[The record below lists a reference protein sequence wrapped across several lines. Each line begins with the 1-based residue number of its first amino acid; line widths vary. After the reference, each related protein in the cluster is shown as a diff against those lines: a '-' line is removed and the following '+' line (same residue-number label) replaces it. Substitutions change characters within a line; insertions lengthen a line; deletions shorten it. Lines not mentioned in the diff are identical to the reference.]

1 MLKMNFSAA
10 INSRTPLEQPA
21 VPDADV
27 NASGNAFAGSV
38 ANHDHEMLHALHGAI
53 MDGDQSGNSSIANAG
68 MRLAAKFGSVASQ
81 SEKDAEKSRSLYMQ
95 AMMQQVLR
103 DMDARIADMTEQIN
117 LLQTVLDDP
126 ESALW
131 SASDGSELTDKEN
144 EALQTV
150 MKESGITADEFF
162 AMPAEQ
168 RKDIT
173 QDTLVVLKDRKG
185 VLLETRQEITNV
197 LDTNPDIEAFNEV
210 LPVEKNRF
218 LDDQYEAAA
227 IHIEETQGIEF
238 DRHNITRDNFK
249 LLQDTVYR
257 LEIEAEAEALSL
269 NEGMG
274 EDHELSGIMAMPLNM

>member
-1 MLKMNFSAA
+1 MNFSAA

-103 DMDARIADMTEQIN
+103 DMDAKIADMTEQIN

-131 SASDGSELTDKEN
+131 SASDSSELTDKEN

-162 AMPAEQ
+162 AMPAAQRKGTAQDALVVLKE

-173 QDTLVVLKDRKG
+173 VEKRREIKD
-185 VLLETRQEITNV
+185 I
-197 LDTNPDIEAFNEV
+197 LDTNPDIEAFNEM

-257 LEIEAEAEALSL
+257 LEIEAEAQALSL
-269 NEGMG
+269 KDGMG
-274 EDHELSGIMAMPLNM
+274 EDHELSGIVAMPLNM